1 MPVPKVIDFGLAKAI
16 SGLQLSEHSLFTAYG
31 TVAGTPLY
39 MAPEQAMLSALD
51 IDTRADIYSLGVIL
65 YELLTGTTPIRR
77 ETFRQAAIEE
87 MLRLIREVEPP
98 TPSSRIST
106 SDTLPSIAATRQ
118 TELAKLSRFVRGDLD
133 WIVMK
138 ALAKERNR
146 RYESAIAPAQ
156 DLERFTNHEPVTAG
170 PPTAAYRFRKF
181 ARRHRVA
188 LATGTGF
195 ALLLV
200 AATALSTA
208 LALWANREW
217 VRALSA
223 ERSAKDQQIRAQD
236 REQLAIDAVRRYG
249 DVVSEN
255 LELKTNP
262 GLAKLRA
269 TLLKEPQAFFKRLR
283 DRLQADRETSPE
295 SLARLADA
303 NLVLGSITNEIG
315 DKEDALLRL
324 RGVAGDPAETGKR
337 SSLSPCLPARP
348 GAKPCQHR
356 CHTEY
361 DRPAGPGSCGVRAR
375 PRDP

>member
-1 MPVPKVIDFGLAKAI
+1 M
-16 SGLQLSEHSLFTAYG
+16 
-31 TVAGTPLY
+31 
-39 MAPEQAMLSALD
+39 
-51 IDTRADIYSLGVIL
+51 
-65 YELLTGTTPIRR
+65 
-77 ETFRQAAIEE
+77 
-87 MLRLIREVEPP
+87 
-98 TPSSRIST
+98 
-106 SDTLPSIAATRQ
+106 
-118 TELAKLSRFVRGDLD
+118 
-133 WIVMK
+133 
-138 ALAKERNR
+138 
-146 RYESAIAPAQ
+146 
-156 DLERFTNHEPVTAG
+156 
-170 PPTAAYRFRKF
+170 
-181 ARRHRVA
+181 
-188 LATGTGF
+188 
-195 ALLLV
+195 
-200 AATALSTA
+200 
-208 LALWANREW
+208 
-217 VRALSA
+217 
-223 ERSAKDQQIRAQD
+223 
-236 REQLAIDAVRRYG
+236 AIDAVRRYG

-315 DKEDALLRL
+315 DKEDAVPHL